1 VRFPRL
7 PFPGRSRRADR
18 DAELDDEIRS
28 HLRMAEEDRIAAGE
42 SPESAGASARRE
54 FGNVEIVRE
63 ITRESWGGA
72 RLEQVAQDV
81 RFGLRLLH
89 RSPGFAALAILCL
102 TIGIGANAAVF
113 GWIEGI
119 LLRPY
124 PAVAH
129 QETLFALAGTSRGS
143 PDFDVISWPD
153 FVDLRRSG
161 TLYEPIAEKIT
172 STTLSVG
179 DRAERVRGS
188 VVSANYFDALG
199 VKPLLGRGFEAE
211 EESGRNAH
219 PVTVISH
226 QLWKR
231 RFHGDP
237 AILGKAQKM
246 NGVEHTIV
254 GVAPEGFFGTF
265 VGYAFQ
271 FWVPVSMQETFES
284 NVYKLE
290 DRGQR
295 WIEGFVR
302 VRPGATLPQA
312 QEEISA
318 AARRLESDFPATN
331 RGRGIR
337 LLPLW
342 RSPFNNAGAL
352 LPTLRVALGVAIV
365 LLLIACANVGNLL
378 LVRSFARRQ
387 EMTIRLAIGAGGGR
401 LTAQLLVESLVLA
414 ACAAAGGL
422 LAAYWLRD
430 ALVLLIPPRG
440 VPMSLA
446 GRLDARVLAASI
458 GVSVLATVLV
468 GIVPAIQARR
478 LDLAGALRSGSGG
491 VVGPER
497 RRLLRSGLVV
507 LQVSLSFLLLVGAG
521 LLLLSI
527 RRVHDSR
534 PGFATDDV
542 LTAGVDLA
550 AAGYDRPRATL
561 FEDTLLERARAIPGV
576 RSAALS
582 RIRPFGYRTYSS
594 ASIEAAGYRPRSDEE
609 PIVDFNEV
617 SPSYFETAG
626 IPLAAGR
633 EFTREDD
640 GTAAPVAIVN
650 EAFVARYFR
659 GEDPI
664 DRSFRADGRSIRIIG
679 VARQSRYESLLEA
692 PKPFYYVP
700 LRQSFSASVNLYLRT
715 AAPPE
720 TIAPALAREI
730 QALDRDL
737 TLSELITMREQVRR
751 SAAPQRVAVT
761 LLAVFGGVA
770 LLLAAIGLYGVVSH
784 AVSQSEREL
793 GLRMALGA
801 SARNLMRHV
810 VSQGLRLATVGIAVG
825 AAAALGLTR
834 LLGYLLYGVGPRDPM
849 VFALAGAVMLTAAL
863 AACLLPA
870 WRAMRTDPVEALRG

>member
-1 VRFPRL
+1 MRL
-7 PFPGRSRRADR
+7 PWPFGRGRAQR
-18 DAELDDEIRS
+18 DEDLDVELRT
-28 HLRMAEEDRIAAGE
+28 HLEMAEEERVAGGE
-42 SPESAGASARRE
+42 SPASAAASARRE
-54 FGNVEIVRE
+54 FGNVALVRE
-63 ITRESWGGA
+63 FTREAWGGV
-72 RLEQVAQDV
+72 RLEQLLRDA
-81 RFGLRLLH
+81 RFGLRLL
-89 RSPGFAALAILCL
+89 RREPAFALLAILCL

-113 GWIEGI
+113 AWIEGI

-172 STTLSVG
+172 STTLSIG

-188 VVSANYFDALG
+188 LVSANYFDALG
-199 VKPLLGRGFEAE
+199 VKPLLGRGFEPAE
-211 EESGRNAH
+211 ETGRNAH

-226 QLWKR
+226 QLWQR

-237 AILGKAQKM
+237 SILGKTQRM
-246 NGVEHTIV
+246 NGIEHTIV

-302 VRPGATLPQA
+302 VRPGATLAQA

-318 AARRLESDFPATN
+318 AARRLETEFPATD
-331 RGRGIR
+331 RGRGVR

-352 LPTLRVALGVAIV
+352 LPTLRVALGIAAV

-387 EMTIRLAIGAGGGR
+387 EMTVRLAIGAGGGR
-401 LTAQLLVESLVLA
+401 LAAQLLVESLVLSA
-414 ACAAAGGL
+414 FAAAGGL
-422 LAAYWLRD
+422 VAAYWLRD

-446 GRLDARVLAASI
+446 GRIDGRVLAVSI
-458 GVSVLATVLV
+458 GVAVLATALV
-468 GIVPAIQARR
+468 GAVPAIQARR
-478 LDLAGALRSGSGG
+478 LDLAGALRSESGSVSGRG
-491 VVGPER
+491 R
-497 RRLLRSGLVV
+497 RSRLRSGLVV

-521 LLLLSI
+521 LLLLSMQRI
-527 RRVHDSR
+527 RDAR

-542 LTAGVDLA
+542 LAAAVDLP
-550 AAGYDRPRATL
+550 AAGYDAPRARL
-561 FEDTLLERARAIPGV
+561 FQDALLERARAIPGV

-582 RIRPFGYRTYSS
+582 RIRPFGYRTYST
-594 ASIEAAGYRPRSDEE
+594 ASIEAEGYRPRPDER
-609 PIVDFNEV
+609 PTVDFNEV
-617 SPSYFETAG
+617 SPSYFATAG
-626 IPLAAGR
+626 IALVSGR
-633 EFTREDD
+633 EFTRDD
-640 GTAAPVAIVN
+640 DERASPVAVVN
-650 EAFVARYFR
+650 EAMVARYFR
-659 GEDPI
+659 GESPL
-664 DRSFRADGRSIRIIG
+664 DRTFRADGRSIRIVG
-679 VARQSRYESLLEA
+679 VARNANGETLLEP
-692 PKPFYYVP
+692 PKPFFYVP

-715 AAPPE
+715 DAPPE
-720 TIAPALAREI
+720 AVAAALTKEI
-730 QALDRDL
+730 QTLDRGL
-737 TLSELITMREQVRR
+737 PAPEVITMREQVRR

-761 LLAVFGGVA
+761 LLAVFGGLA

-801 SARNLMRHV
+801 AASDLMRHV
-810 VSQGLRLATVGIAVG
+810 IAQGLRLAASGVALG
-825 AAAALGLTR
+825 AAAAAGLTR
-834 LLGYLLYGVGPRDPM
+834 LLGYLLYRVGPRDPL
-849 VFALAGAVMLTAAL
+849 VFASAGAVMLGAAL
-863 AACLLPA
+863 LACLLPA